1 MIVDWLKT
9 RTKFT
14 PNKRAVVDT
23 VYGKEYSYSELNTR
37 AEQLAAYL
45 LREGIKE
52 GDHVAVLAENDI
64 SHFDF
69 LFATIKIGAVFI
81 PLNWRLK
88 QNELTKVLKDSKPKI
103 IAHLTKFEKNLED
116 YTEDH
121 QKLKVDQDEYTQIF
135 QSAYDEI
142 QLPSPITDEE
152 KIAVLIYTSG
162 STGDPKGAMISH
174 RAMISNALYTI
185 PSWNLTEDDRTIT
198 IPPMFHTA
206 GLFSLVV
213 PILMVGG
220 EVIIQSKFDGK
231 SSFEMIRKYRPTKV
245 FMIPTMYYD
254 VLLQEDS
261 DISELDSVELF
272 VSGGAPMSEKVYR
285 AFEDAELP
293 LIDSYGLTEVGPN
306 NFYIS
311 PGNFHKKRGTVG
323 KPIMFSE
330 VRIINTEGQ
339 PVEVGETGEL
349 LISGNHAFSGYL
361 DNPEETQKS
370 FEGRFVRTGDLAKFD
385 TDGDFYIVGRK
396 KEMIISGGEN
406 IYPTEVENV
415 LDKHP
420 AVNESVVVG
429 YPNEKWGETV
439 VAAVVLNGEILD
451 AELEEALDEYSSER
465 LAVYKKPKEYMEF
478 SEFPRNSVGKI
489 DKIKIIELF
498 IEDLKINKPH
508 KYMKENL
515 TYHK

>member
-9 RTKFT
+9 RAKFT
-14 PNKRAVVDT
+14 PNKLAIVDT
-23 VYGKEYSYSELNTR
+23 VHGKEYSYSELNTR

-45 LREGIKE
+45 LKEGIKE

-69 LFATIKIGAVFI
+69 LFATIKIGVVFI

-88 QNELTKVLKDSKPKI
+88 QNELEKILKDSKPKL
-103 IAHLTKFEKNLED
+103 IAYQTKFGTVLESHAED
-116 YTEDH
+116 YK
-121 QKLKVDQDEYTQIF
+121 KLAVDQEEYNQIF
-135 QSAYDEI
+135 QFDYHEI
-142 QLPSPITDEE
+142 HLPNPITDEE

-174 RAMISNALYTI
+174 RAMISNALFTI
-185 PSWNLTEDDRTIT
+185 PSWNLTEEDSTIT

-231 SSFEMIRKYRPTKV
+231 SSFEMIKTHRPTKV

-261 DISELDSVELF
+261 DIRELDSVKLF
-272 VSGGAPMSEKVYR
+272 ISGGASMSEKVYR
-285 AFEDAELP
+285 AFEDAKLP

-311 PGNFHKKRGTVG
+311 PDNFHKKRGTVG

-330 VRIINTEGQ
+330 VRVVNDEGQ
-339 PVEVGETGEL
+339 LVGVEETGEL
-349 LISGNHAFSGYL
+349 LIAGDHAFSGYL
-361 DNPEETQKS
+361 NNQKETQKS
-370 FEGRFVRTGDLAKFD
+370 FDNRFVRTGDLAKFD
-385 TDGDFYIVGRK
+385 KDGDYYIIGRK

-406 IYPTEVENV
+406 IYPGEVENV

-420 AVNESVVVG
+420 LINESVVVG

-439 VAAVVLNGEILD
+439 VAAVVLNEERLD
-451 AELEEALDEYSSER
+451 AEIEEDLDEYASAR

-498 IEDLKINKPH
+498 IEEIKRNKPQ
-508 KYMKENL
+508 KYMEENL
-515 TYHK
+515 TYQK